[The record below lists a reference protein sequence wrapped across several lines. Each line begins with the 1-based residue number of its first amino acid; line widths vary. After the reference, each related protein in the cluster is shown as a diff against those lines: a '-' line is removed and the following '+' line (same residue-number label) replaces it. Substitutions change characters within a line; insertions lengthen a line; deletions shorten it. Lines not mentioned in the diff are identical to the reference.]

1 MKIITIDF
9 ETYYDKDY
17 SLSRI
22 QTDAYVKD
30 ARYQTM
36 GVSVKVDD
44 GPVLWFS
51 GDEADTKA
59 WLHQFDW
66 ENSAALCHHTL
77 FDGFIMAQRFGIK
90 PKLWMDTK
98 SMATLL
104 YPYLFSYSLANLAK
118 HFELQDKGTTV
129 HNMLGRRRESLSAQ
143 ELAEYGEYCKLDVH
157 LTKQLGDMF
166 LPFVPPIELKLIDM
180 TVRMFTEPKLEGNV
194 QLLESLYDDELIRKQ
209 SVMDIANTDKETL
222 MSNDKFA
229 EALRARGVEPPTKVS
244 PKTGKTAW
252 AFAKT
257 DAEFTELQEHDD
269 PVVQALVAAR
279 LGVKTTI
286 AETRALRMLETAK
299 RGPLPVYLNYWGA
312 KTTGRYSGGNQI
324 NWQNLPARGP
334 SAGIR
339 RAIQAPDGHML
350 VVGDSSNIELRVA
363 MAAAGQ
369 QDVVDKIAAGEDLYC
384 DFASKMFGR
393 TITKADKKERMLGK
407 IAMLSLQY
415 GAGWAKF
422 KEMVRIETTK
432 VGATTIISDDEA
444 QNIVNLYRRVHW
456 AVVDMWNHME
466 SVILPQ
472 IAAGNPDLVAVDKH
486 AWVIAS
492 GLGFG
497 VAAGPGVQYL
507 NLRQEQGKD
516 KFDRPSMQWVYDM
529 GKATVKLYGGKAF
542 ENYCQHVARQIVM
555 WQTARIDTKY
565 PVALSVHDEAVC
577 VVPEDSVT
585 KAVKYMEECLSMA
598 PPWCAGSI
606 PLACEVHSGKT
617 YEDAK

>member
-1 MKIITIDF
+1 MKVITVDF
-9 ETYYDKDY
+9 ESYYDKDY

-22 QTDAYVKD
+22 QTDAYVLSPN
-30 ARYQTM
+30 YQTM

-44 GPVLWFS
+44 GEVQWFS
-51 GDEADTKA
+51 GSEADTKA

-66 ENSAALCHHTL
+66 KNSAALCHHTL
-77 FDGFIMAQRFGIK
+77 FDGFIMANRFGIR

-98 SMATLL
+98 SMAMFL
-104 YPYLFSYSLANLAK
+104 YPYLYSYSLANLAK
-118 HFELQDKGTTV
+118 HFGLQDKGTTV
-129 HNMLGRRRESLSAQ
+129 HNMIGRRRESLSPH
-143 ELAEYGEYCKLDVH
+143 ELAAYGEYCKLDVT
-157 LTKQLGDMF
+157 LTKQLCDLF
-166 LPFVPPIELKLIDM
+166 LPYIPALELKLIDM
-180 TVRMFTEPKLEGNV
+180 TMRMFTEPKLEGNV
-194 QLLESLYDDELIRKQ
+194 QLLESLYEEELIRKQ

-257 DAEFTELQEHDD
+257 DEGFTNLQDHDD

-299 RGPLPVYLNYWGA
+299 RGLLPVYLNYWGA

-339 RAIQAPDGHML
+339 RAIQAPAGSML

-422 KEMVRIETTK
+422 QEMVRIQAGDSLTDT
-432 VGATTIISDDEA
+432 EA

-456 AVVDMWNHME
+456 AVVDMWGHFE
-466 SVILPQ
+466 GVVLPQ

-486 AWVIAS
+486 GWVLAT
-492 GLGFG
+492 GKGFG
-497 VAAGPGVQYL
+497 VSGGAGVQYH
-507 NLRQEQGKD
+507 NLRQEQGLD
-516 KFDRPSMQWVYDM
+516 KFGRPTMQWVYDM
-529 GKATVKLYGGKAF
+529 GKATVKIYGGKAF

-585 KAVKYMEECLSMA
+585 DAIKYMEECLSMA
-598 PPWCAGSI
+598 PPWCANSI
-606 PLACEVHSGKT
+606 PLACEVHSGRT

>member
-1 MKIITIDF
+1 MNIITVDF
-9 ETYYDKDY
+9 ESYYDKDY
-17 SLSRI
+17 SLSRM
-22 QTDAYVKD
+22 QTDAYVLD
-30 ARYQTM
+30 ERYETM

-44 GPVLWFS
+44 GEVQWFS
-51 GDEADTKA
+51 GTELETAG
-59 WLHQFDW
+59 WLHGNFDW
-66 ENSAALCHHTL
+66 KNSAVLCHHTL

-98 SMATLL
+98 SMAMFL
-104 YPYLFSYSLANLAK
+104 YPYLQSYSLANLAK
-118 HFELQDKGTTV
+118 HFKLQDKGTTV
-129 HNMLGRRRESLSAQ
+129 HNMIGRRREALSAQ
-143 ELAEYGEYCKLDVH
+143 ELREYGEYCKLDVT
-157 LTKQLGDMF
+157 LTKQLCDLF
-166 LPFVPPIELKLIDM
+166 LPYMPALELRLIDM
-180 TVRMFTEPKLEGNV
+180 TMRMFTEPKLEGNTE
-194 QLLESLYDDELIRKQ
+194 LLEKLYDEELIRKQ
-209 SVMDIANTDKETL
+209 SVMDIADTDKETL

-244 PKTGKTAW
+244 AKTGKVAW

-257 DAEFTELQEHDD
+257 DEGFTDLQDHDD

-286 AETRALRMLETAK
+286 AETRALRMLETAR
-299 RGPLPVYLNYWGA
+299 RGSLPVYLNYWGA

-339 RAIQAPDGHML
+339 KAIQAPDGHML

-363 MAAAGQ
+363 MCAAGQ
-369 QDVVDKIAAGEDLYC
+369 QDVVDKIEAGEDLYC

-422 KEMVRIETTK
+422 QEMVRIQTGDMLTD
-432 VGATTIISDDEA
+432 AEA
-444 QNIVNLYRRVHW
+444 QSIVNLYRRVHW
-456 AVVDMWNHME
+456 AVVDMWAHME
-466 SVILPQ
+466 SVVLPQ
-472 IAAGNPDLVAVDKH
+472 ISAGNPDLVAVDKH
-486 AWVIAS
+486 GWVLAT
-492 GLGFG
+492 GKGFG
-497 VAAGPGVQYL
+497 VAGGVGVQYL
-507 NLRQEQGKD
+507 NLRKEM
-516 KFDRPSMQWVYDM
+516 RPSKRANTTAELQWVYDM
-529 GKATVKLYGGKAF
+529 GKSVVGLYGGKAF

-577 VVPEDSVT
+577 VVPEHSVT
-585 KAVKYMEECLSMA
+585 EAVAYMEECLSMA
-598 PPWCAGSI
+598 PPWCAGTI